1 MLGEVGPGL
10 LVHLLYIDALGL
22 VGFVGT
28 ARRIE
33 RLLLS

>member
-1 MLGEVGPGL
+1 L
-10 LVHLLYIDALGL
+10 LHVVYLAALGL

>member
-10 LVHLLYIDALGL
+10 LVHVLYLAVLGL
-22 VGFVGT
+22 VGFVGA